1 MAKTALQI
9 QADYTSQLA
18 QGKNPN
24 QHEFTQAL
32 AKAQKAE
39 EAAKKA
45 GTAPVSAKVKR
56 KEREMGSQYVTGADP
71 KKDYEKYVKKDD
83 DLKEAF
89 QQLSEPGSKEAN
101 YWLSRMGGGTDM
113 AAFGRAHAMES
124 QAIANKLAGRPGG
137 YLGRIRDDLPEGW
150 TARDVPD
157 ITVKKP
163 VEPPEEP
170 EEPEEPEGPRSQ
182 SVVSG
187 LEAFDMAELSD
198 DMMLSNRL
206 KDIINTNSPLFK
218 AARTKALQ
226 AMQARGLVNS
236 SMAEEAV
243 MNALLAVAMPI
254 AQAEVNALQTNLY
267 YNTDWTNA
275 QKQMANDY
283 YYKTMVMKLG
293 KEMDY
298 QLQYMVQSFGAWG
311 KYGDWVNRLGTTPG
325 MDVGAIEWNL
335 NQLPQLPEWFYNWK

>member
-39 EAAKKA
+39 REAKEA
-45 GTAPVSAKVKR
+45 GTTPVSAKVKR
-56 KEREMGSQYVTGADP
+56 KEREMGSQYITGADP
-71 KKDYEKYVKKDD
+71 KKDYEQYVKDED

-187 LEAFDMAELSD
+187 LESFDMAELTD

-206 KDIINTNSPLFK
+206 RDIINTNSPLFK

-226 AMQARGLVNS
+226 AMQGRGLVNS
-236 SMAEEAV
+236 SKAEEAV

-325 MDVGAIEWNL
+325 MDVGAVNWNL
-335 NQLPQLPEWFYNWK
+335 NQLPQLPEWFYNYK

>member
-1 MAKTALQI
+1 
-9 QADYTSQLA
+9 
-18 QGKNPN
+18 
-24 QHEFTQAL
+24 
-32 AKAQKAE
+32 
-39 EAAKKA
+39 
-45 GTAPVSAKVKR
+45 
-56 KEREMGSQYVTGADP
+56 MGSQYITGADP

-83 DLKEAF
+83 DLKKAF

-124 QAIANKLAGRPGG
+124 QAISNKLAGKPGG
-137 YLGRIRDDLPEGW
+137 DLGRIRDDLPEGW
-150 TARDVPD
+150 KPRDVPD
-157 ITVKKP
+157 IKKKVKKP
-163 VEPPEEP
+163 KDEKPPKDEDEDDD
-170 EEPEEPEGPRSQ
+170 GGNQ

-187 LEAFDMAELSD
+187 LEAFDMAELTD

-206 KDIINTNSPLFK
+206 RDIINTNSPLFK

-283 YYKTMVMKLG
+283 YYKTMIMKLG

-325 MDVGAIEWNL
+325 MDVGAVNWNL

>member
-1 MAKTALQI
+1 MAKTSLQL
-9 QADYTSQLA
+9 QADLHNAINAGKDRIEIGKLQRDFTAA
-18 QGKNPN
+18 QDREK
-24 QHEFTQAL
+24 QA
-32 AKAQKAE
+32 KDQGIVSPKVERKQK
-39 EAAKKA
+39 K
-45 GTAPVSAKVKR
+45 
-56 KEREMGSQYVTGADP
+56 MGSQYVTGADP
-71 KKDYEKYVKKDD
+71 TKDYEKYVKRDD
-83 DLKEAF
+83 DLKAAF
-89 QQLSEPGSKEAN
+89 KQLSEPGSKEAN
-101 YWLSRMGGGTDM
+101 YWLDRMGGGTDM

-150 TARDVPD
+150 TARGVPD
-157 ITVKKP
+157 ITTKVKD
-163 VEPPEEP
+163 EEP
-170 EEPEEPEGPRSQ
+170 DKDKDKDKDDDGGSQ

-187 LEAFDMAELSD
+187 LESFDMAELTD

-206 KDIINTNSPLFK
+206 RDIINTNSPLFK
-218 AARTKALQ
+218 QARTKALQ

-243 MNALLAVAMPI
+243 MNALLSVAMPI

-283 YYKTMVMKLG
+283 YYKTMIMKLG

-325 MDVGAIEWNL
+325 MDVGAVNWNL

>member
-1 MAKTALQI
+1 MANAKQLQR
-9 QADYTSQLA
+9 AVDKA
-18 QGKNPN
+18 AANMAGKSG
-24 QHEFTQAL
+24 QEFHDAMMSWNQAL
-32 AKAQKAE
+32 ATQRKDSGVTSPKVQK
-39 EAAKKA
+39 
-45 GTAPVSAKVKR
+45 
-56 KEREMGSQYVTGADP
+56 KEKQMGSAYVTGADP
-71 KKDYEKYVKKDD
+71 TKDYEKYVKQDADLAKAYKDIQKGNT
-83 DLKEAF
+83 KE
-89 QQLSEPGSKEAN
+89 SE
-101 YWLSRMGGGTDM
+101 YWLRRMGGGTTIQD
-113 AAFGRAHAMES
+113 FGRAHAGES
-124 QAIANKLAGRPGG
+124 AALAGDT
-137 YLGRIRDDLPEGW
+137 YLGKSNLPEGW
-150 TARDVPD
+150 TARDVPG
-157 ITVKKP
+157 ITKKKVTKP
-163 VEPPEEP
+163 DGETPKDDDDDD
-170 EEPEEPEGPRSQ
+170 GGSQ
-182 SVVSG
+182 SVIAG
-187 LEAFDMAELSD
+187 LESFSMAELTD

-206 KDIINTNSPLFK
+206 RDIINTNSPLFK

-311 KYGDWVNRLGTTPG
+311 KYGDWISKLGTTPN
-325 MDVGAIEWNL
+325 MDVGAIDWNL
-335 NQLPQLPEWFYNWK
+335 NQLPQLPDWFYNNR